1 MRDIFAQFTWTSAI
15 DIAVITLIIYRV
27 LILIRGTRAAQM
39 LSGMLFLVAL
49 FLLSSI
55 IPLNTINWMLS
66 KFYSSLIIIIIILF
80 QDDIRHVLSSVG
92 KKPLLSG
99 ENSLVSRSI
108 IEEVVQ
114 AVFTL
119 APKKIGALIVFERNI
134 VLSRYVDI
142 GVSLGARVS
151 KEILISVFNPES
163 PIHDGAA
170 IIQKGVIAAAGCF
183 LPLTKEE
190 NLEQYMGTRHRAA
203 IGISQETDAVVVIIS
218 EESSSVK
225 VVADGMVSP
234 KLTPNELRDI
244 LRHYFVKDLAAR
256 ETHKSK
262 YLTRLLARF
271 RKITTKGHVKV
282 D

>member
-1 MRDIFAQFTWTSAI
+1 MRDIFAQFSWTSAI
-15 DIAVITLIIYRV
+15 DILVITIIIYRV

-108 IEEVVQ
+108 IEEVIQ
-114 AVFTL
+114 SVFTL
-119 APKKIGALIVFERNI
+119 APKKIGGLIVFERNI

-142 GVSLGARVS
+142 GVALGGRVS
-151 KEILISVFNPES
+151 KEILVSIFNPGS
-163 PIHDGAA
+163 PIHDGAV
-170 IIQKGVIAAAGCF
+170 IIQKGTIAACGCF

-203 IGISQETDAVVVIIS
+203 IGISQETDAVVVIVS
-218 EESSSVK
+218 EESASVK
-225 VVADGMVSP
+225 VVADGFVSP

-244 LRHYFVKDLAAR
+244 LKHYFIKDLAAR
-256 ETHKSK
+256 ETQKSK
-262 YLTRLLARF
+262 YFTRLLARF
-271 RKITTKGHVKV
+271 KKTTHKGTASV